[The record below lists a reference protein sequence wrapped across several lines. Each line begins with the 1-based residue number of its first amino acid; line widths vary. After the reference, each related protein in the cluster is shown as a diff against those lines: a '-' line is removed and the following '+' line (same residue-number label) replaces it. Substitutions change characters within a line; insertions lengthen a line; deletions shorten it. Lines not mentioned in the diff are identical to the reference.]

1 MAQFALAIIEA
12 EGPFGRSMAK
22 FLSEQGFVPEL
33 HHNESAVLD
42 RLASRPPHAV
52 LLGCSGE
59 PATTLQTLRRI
70 REISVVPCIIVSGH
84 ADDITEIVALESGA
98 DGLLDRAAPQRAMLA
113 RLRAVL
119 RRGSWGGVETVATL
133 SVGGWRLI
141 PERRQLLRPDGSECP
156 LTTAEFDLMHLL
168 AESMGKPVSREVI
181 ASKVFRRPF
190 RAEDRTVD
198 NLVLRL
204 RRKLGA
210 TQQDSIKTIRGAGY
224 LFAGFIGATPRVAV
238 A

>member
-1 MAQFALAIIEA
+1 MGQTGLAIIEP
-12 EGPFGRSMAK
+12 EGPFGRATAK
-22 FLSEQGFVPEL
+22 FMSEQGFVPEL
-33 HHNESAVLD
+33 YHDAVDVLG
-42 RLASRPPHAV
+42 RLATRPPHAV
-52 LLGCSGE
+52 LLGCGGE
-59 PATTLQTLRRI
+59 PAVTLQTLRRI
-70 REISVVPCIIVSGH
+70 RELSVVPCIIVSGH
-84 ADDITEIVALESGA
+84 ADDVSEIVALESGA
-98 DGLLDRAAPQRAMLA
+98 DGLVDRAAPQRELLA

-119 RRGSWGGVETVATL
+119 RRGSWGVVEMVATL

-141 PERRQLLRPDGSECP
+141 PERRQLLRPDGSECL

-181 ASKVFRRPF
+181 AGIVFRRPF

-204 RRKLGA
+204 RRKLGR

-224 LFAGFIGATPRVAV
+224 LFAGFIGCTPRVAV